1 MTKLFLI
8 QPVGETTY
16 GHLNK
21 PVNNKPHFLTGL
33 TNQKKIPIRDEH
45 SGKIVSE
52 IVGLFYQDGGLWGL
66 SKDKLDLKNRG
77 VSPIYKDIKIKE
89 FEDYIEP
96 ISANIESVDIVD
108 NPRNHETF
116 LYNSAT
122 VIDETNNQGG
132 DNLGNE
138 GNLLEQIGALKTE
151 VNNSKKAEEAVKG
164 KLTAKEN
171 EYNNLKTKYDALE
184 NKYKNYESKEANS
197 VEAKA
202 IKLAEGDEDLE
213 KLYKEMSLEQL
224 NVLESKKQVEIDT
237 QVEEK
242 SKELAQEDEDL
253 TKILS
258 KLSLEDLD
266 ILEKANKKWDEELA
280 EKYANDTGYRGAG
293 AGQRNGY
300 NANGSRGQDKGIKT
314 REDYNNVV
322 GNQASTQRPVFNL

>member
-1 MTKLFLI
+1 MTKPYLI
-8 QPVGETTY
+8 QPVGEVEY

-21 PVNNKPHFLTGL
+21 PVRYTPSFLASL
-33 TNQKKIPIRDEH
+33 TNQNKISSRGYHNGNVVNE
-45 SGKIVSE
+45 VT
-52 IVGLFYQDGGLWGL
+52 GLYYKDGGLYATF
-66 SKDKLDLKNRG
+66 KEEFDKNTG
-77 VSPIYKDIKIKE
+77 ISPVFNVTKYKE

-96 ISANIESVDIVD
+96 IVAKIESIDYEQ
-108 NPRNHETF
+108 NPRNKETF
-116 LYNSAT
+116 LYNGAT

-171 EYNNLKTKYDALE
+171 EFNELKTKYDNLE
-184 NKYKNYESKEANS
+184 TKFKSFADKEANT
-197 VEAKA
+197 VESKA
-202 IKLAEGDEDLE
+202 IKLAEGDDDLE

-224 NVLESKKQVEIDT
+224 KVLESKKQVEIDT

-258 KLSLEDLD
+258 KLSLEDLN

-300 NANGSRGQDKGIKT
+300 NANGSGGQDKSIKT